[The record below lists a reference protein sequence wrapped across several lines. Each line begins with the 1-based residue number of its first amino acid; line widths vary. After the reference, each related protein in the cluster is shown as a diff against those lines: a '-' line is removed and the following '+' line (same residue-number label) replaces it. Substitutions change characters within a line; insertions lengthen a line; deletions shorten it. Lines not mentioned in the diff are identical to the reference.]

1 MNQFVELLKQAPL
14 FAGLTE
20 KELKKILTG
29 ASLKKARAREIIFSD
44 CGEANGIYFVLS
56 GKIKIYQVSSN
67 GKEQIIHIIS
77 APDTFA
83 EASLFHA
90 GSYPLFAETLS
101 DCQLLFFPK
110 RDFLQFIKK
119 NFTLSANINVILS
132 HYLKRFASLIEDLSL
147 KEVSSRIAK
156 YLLDLSMK
164 QSKEAKSA
172 NEVELDLT
180 RSQLALRL
188 GTMRETISRTL
199 TKMKARGIIDVK
211 KKRILIQNREILEKI
226 AAGLKV

>member
-1 MNQFVELLKQAPL
+1 MNV
-14 FAGLTE
+14 
-20 KELKKILTG
+20 
-29 ASLKKARAREIIFSD
+29 
-44 CGEANGIYFVLS
+44 V
-56 GKIKIYQVSSN
+56 
-67 GKEQIIHIIS
+67 
-77 APDTFA
+77 
-83 EASLFHA
+83 
-90 GSYPLFAETLS
+90 
-101 DCQLLFFPK
+101 
-110 RDFLQFIKK
+110 
-119 NFTLSANINVILS
+119 LS